1 MFIRKAIKMS
11 WLGSSLI
18 NQEGLTSLHQDQEGS
33 TNTHQL
39 KTTFMVYS
47 PPRFA
52 REEHLERLSKQHD
65 RIIPLVKGVSF

>member
-39 KTTFMVYS
+39 KTTTFIFYS
-47 PPRFA
+47 PPSFA
-52 REEHLERLSKQHD
+52 WEDHLERLSKQYD
-65 RIIPLVKGVSF
+65 RSIP